1 MIFSLFHKRKF
12 GSSRLHCTVR
22 IMLNLNTQPQSL
34 TKGFK
39 LFLVISII
47 FALSSPSIAGTAK
60 PRIVT
65 DQLGRKVTLPA
76 DPKRVVAFAP
86 SITEI
91 IFDLKQEKRLVGVTQ
106 FSDFPP
112 KAQLLPKVGSYV
124 HLDIERIVSLD
135 PDLCIGIKDGNPR
148 HVVYKLDRLGIPVYV
163 VDPRD
168 LNSVMNTVLEIG
180 SLLNANKEAA
190 EVAKNMHNRIE
201 NIKKIV
207 RRAKTKPRVFFQIG
221 ISPIV
226 SVGTNTFINEL
237 IALAGGIN
245 ITAGPNPYPRYSI
258 EQVLNLKPDI
268 IIITSMARGSEK
280 IFESVKK
287 QWEKWPEIPACRN
300 HKIFLVDSNLF
311 DRPTP
316 RLVQGLE
323 ILLKLL
329 HPELVGDK
337 R

>member
-1 MIFSLFHKRKF
+1 
-12 GSSRLHCTVR
+12 
-22 IMLNLNTQPQSL
+22 MLNLNTQPQSL

-76 DPKRVVAFAP
+76 DPKRVVALAP

-237 IALAGGIN
+237 IALAGG
-245 ITAGPNPYPRYSI
+245 
-258 EQVLNLKPDI
+258 
-268 IIITSMARGSEK
+268 SEK